1 MPRLKTGSAVA
12 KKKIRGSKTIKIW
25 FARVTYFDDEGKR
38 REWARKP
45 KSNTKTAAKEEAK
58 RMLQELEG
66 QGKKAI
72 DAANMTF
79 AQLADFYQET
89 YLIDAEYVDGRK
101 VAGFRSKYEFEVRLR
116 VLRNYFRNQKIKE
129 VTHGDLKKFKVVR
142 LKTPTA
148 FGKNTRGTDK
158 PGNVT
163 YRQRS
168 IGTVH
173 KELGLLRRIF
183 NVAVSNGWLIK
194 NPFEMGDSLINPAD
208 EKARERIITR
218 EEEECLLAA
227 CTGWRAHLRPIII
240 CALDTG
246 MRRGEIF
253 KLKWS
258 DIDFENRLIN
268 IQALN
273 TKTLRQRQVALSS
286 RLTQELQALWED
298 STRNLDALVFG
309 ITTSS
314 KKAFA
319 NVRKIAG
326 IPDLR
331 FHDLRHTHATRLVSK
346 HLPLAEVGRTLG
358 HTQINTTYRYVNPN
372 VQTAKRV
379 AEIMDELNSAETQTE
394 NKLIN

>member
-1 MPRLKTGSAVA
+1 MPRLKTGSAIA
-12 KKKIRGSKTIKIW
+12 KKKIRGSKTLKIW
-25 FARVTYFDDEGKR
+25 FARVTYFNDEGQR
-38 REWARKP
+38 REWTRKP
-45 KSNTKTAAKEEAK
+45 KENTKTAAKEEAR

-66 QGKKAI
+66 QGQKAI
-72 DAANMTF
+72 DGANMTF

-101 VAGFRSKYEFEVRLR
+101 VAGYRGKY
-116 VLRNYFRNQKIKE
+116 VLGLNLKVLKNYFRTQKIKE
-129 VTHGDLKKFKVVR
+129 ITHGDLKKFKAVR

-158 PGNVT
+158 TGNVS
-163 YRQRS
+163 YRQRA

-173 KELGLLRRIF
+173 KELGLLRRIL
-183 NVAVSNGWLIK
+183 NVAVSNSWLLK
-194 NPFEMGDSLINPAD
+194 NPFEMGDSPINPAD
-208 EKARERIITR
+208 EKSRERIITR
-218 EEEECLLAA
+218 EEEDRLLAA
-227 CTGWRAHLRPIII
+227 CTGARTHLRCIII

-258 DIDFENRLIN
+258 DIDFENRLMN

-273 TKTLRQRQVALSS
+273 TKTLRERQIALSS
-286 RLTQELQALWED
+286 RLIRELQTLKESSDGNPD
-298 STRNLDALVFG
+298 SLVFG

-314 KKAFA
+314 KKGFA
-319 NVRKIAG
+319 RVREAAG
-326 IPDLR
+326 MPDLR

-346 HLPLAEVGRTLG
+346 NLPLAEVGRTLG

-372 VQTAKRV
+372 IQTARKV
-379 AEIMDELNSAETQTE
+379 AEIMDELNDS
-394 NKLIN
+394 